1 MLAYTLQVQT
11 ELSLLETQVEGWL
24 TKEQGLCRAAGSMGV
39 SSSMLSQAEGQPRAP
54 GGRADGSSVEY
65 VPPPQPSSATSSSF
79 TSIDAALGLGG
90 DPDLARLLGM
100 LGASFDQMAML
111 LQKKEAEESLEFRE
125 PLKVRAYTYRPL
137 LAALNHRRTCR
148 CFHFHP
154 RRSHGDLSS
163 SLPFACSLIVFP
175 SVSLCFCFD
184 LCRTRIAR
192 HRRSRCVHLQP
203 ASIALV
209 VLVHTH
215 TRFRSPL
222 RRILM
227 LPLFCSHCLFPLP
240 PHQSMLRRRAS
251 CLSEYHQLLSA
262 VDGARAKLITAQGT
276 PGKEGRIT
284 ELEQAVGNA
293 ESAANAKQHELA
305 QMTAATRLEFQ
316 RSQQEKNA
324 ALSQIVRTF
333 IRLQLDHS
341 NKVSQVWQSVLN
353 VALDESS

>member
-1 MLAYTLQVQT
+1 MVCERMLAYTLQVQT
-11 ELSLLETQVEGWL
+11 ELSLLESQVEGWL

-65 VPPPQPSSATSSSF
+65 VPPPQPSSATSSSY
-79 TSIDAALGLGG
+79 TSIDASLGLGG

-125 PLKVRAYTYRPL
+125 PLKDAY
-137 LAALNHRRTCR
+137 RT
-148 CFHFHP
+148 
-154 RRSHGDLSS
+154 
-163 SLPFACSLIVFP
+163 AQAVE
-175 SVSLCFCFD
+175 VSAP
-184 LCRTRIAR
+184 IA
-192 HRRSRCVHLQP
+192 S
-203 ASIALV
+203 ALV
-209 VLVHTH
+209 VFGCDHALCAVA
-215 TRFRSPL
+215 
-222 RRILM
+222 M
-227 LPLFCSHCLFPLP
+227 CSHISFVVFPLCRALLSRG
-240 PHQSMLRRRAS
+240 QSMLRRRAA

-276 PGKEGRIT
+276 PGKEGRIPA
-284 ELEQAVGNA
+284 LEQAVGNA